1 MKRGKY
7 FPHPARL
14 GDQKKEGIEVDHRR
28 RRRLLRWRRGYGCR
42 RRGNEAGER
51 APKGKRKKERRA
63 GEKRGREVDFA
74 DRRQFFILQERYP
87 PHWLLAAV
95 KRPT

>member
-1 MKRGKY
+1 MIIVVVVVSFVGGAVTDVGGGEMR
-7 FPHPARL
+7 RESEL
-14 GDQKKEGIEVDHRR
+14 RRERERKK
-28 RRRLLRWRRGYGCR
+28 
-42 RRGNEAGER
+42 GER
-51 APKGKRKKERRA
+51 ER
-63 GEKRGREVDFA
+63 KRGREVDFA